1 MSTEPP
7 SGRNVAECLEKV
19 TDYETFRDFVWTL
32 VDEREAAEEMERAE
46 PDKWKYGGPMGWQH
60 ADISQY
66 LAAGMQYFSQ
76 REGGFAKTPPTW
88 RDLAEFLYYGKIY
101 E

>member
-1 MSTEPP
+1 MSTKPP
-7 SGRNVAECLEKV
+7 SGRNVVECLEKV

-60 ADISQY
+60 ADISRY
-66 LAAGMQYFSQ
+66 LAAGIQYFSQ
-76 REGGFAKTPPTW
+76 REAGFAKSPPTW